1 MNLLIWELWDEYCA
15 EFLPHFVQLKIRFCL
30 RYIYHGQVNHY
41 GMQVFCHMLKLMF
54 RLLGFNRL
62 DMSIMSTFL
71 RDIFLAI
78 LTTEHFLLRH
88 QMLSEL
94 FVTRQNSNINY
105 KAKTKT
111 KIRFNDRRGSF
122 RIFLKLIEKVF
133 VSA

>member
-1 MNLLIWELWDEYCA
+1 MHQICTT
-15 EFLPHFVQLKIRFCL
+15 FSTTTTFIVF

-62 DMSIMSTFL
+62 DMSVMSTFL

-88 QMLSEL
+88 KLLSEL
-94 FVTRQNSNINY
+94 FVTRQNNNNNH
-105 KAKTKT
+105 KAKTKICVIDC
-111 KIRFNDRRGSF
+111 IRSF
-122 RIFLKLIEKVF
+122 HIFLKWVVVENIF
-133 VSA
+133 VSG

>member
-1 MNLLIWELWDEYCA
+1 
-15 EFLPHFVQLKIRFCL
+15 
-30 RYIYHGQVNHY
+30 
-41 GMQVFCHMLKLMF
+41 MQVFCHMLKLMF